1 VDFISLAKNFRGIK
15 LLKSA
20 LKISTDFSR
29 FATKKSNRQ
38 IMKKGLFKILVK
50 INKALLP
57 SLYKKDPN
65 KLTTFQK
72 AILGYRYWVLT
83 NALD

>member
-1 VDFISLAKNFRGIK
+1 
-15 LLKSA
+15 
-20 LKISTDFSR
+20 
-29 FATKKSNRQ
+29 
-38 IMKKGLFKILVK
+38 MKKELFKILAK
-50 INKALLP
+50 INKAILP

-65 KLTTFQK
+65 KLTNIQK

>member
-1 VDFISLAKNFRGIK
+1 MKKQVFKFLAK
-15 LLKSA
+15 L
-20 LKISTDFSR
+20 
-29 FATKKSNRQ
+29 
-38 IMKKGLFKILVK
+38 
-50 INKALLP
+50 NKVILP

-83 NALD
+83 KALD